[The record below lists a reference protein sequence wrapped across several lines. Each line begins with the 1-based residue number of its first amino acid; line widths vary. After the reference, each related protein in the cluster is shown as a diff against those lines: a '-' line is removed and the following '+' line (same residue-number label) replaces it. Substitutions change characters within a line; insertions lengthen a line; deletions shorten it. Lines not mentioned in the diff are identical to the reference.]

1 MMLTLTIL
9 HSSPEFKVSKT
20 MEIKFFFL
28 FSVTLSNL
36 IPWLIYFQG
45 DPVKKVVFT
54 VFFQGEQLK
63 SRVKKICEGYVT
75 VVVNSSITIES
86 LISTDMNT
94 QKRTRNNLCGVYFSC
109 ICSFRATL
117 YPCPDSGE
125 ERRNM
130 AGGIGTRLED
140 LNTVSQMLL
149 FSLQELPASVI
160 IKRSK
165 YIWINN

>member
-1 MMLTLTIL
+1 MLKLTIL
-9 HSSPEFKVSKT
+9 YSSPEFTKSKT
-20 MEIKFFFL
+20 MEIKLFSL

-36 IPWLIYFQG
+36 TAWLIYFQG

-94 QKRTRNNLCGVYFSC
+94 QK
-109 ICSFRATL
+109 
-117 YPCPDSGE
+117 
-125 ERRNM
+125 
-130 AGGIGTRLED
+130 
-140 LNTVSQMLL
+140 
-149 FSLQELPASVI
+149 
-160 IKRSK
+160 
-165 YIWINN
+165 

>member
-1 MMLTLTIL
+1 
-9 HSSPEFKVSKT
+9 
-20 MEIKFFFL
+20 MEIKFFSL

-36 IPWLIYFQG
+36 TAWLIYFQG

-94 QKRTRNNLCGVYFSC
+94 QK
-109 ICSFRATL
+109 
-117 YPCPDSGE
+117 
-125 ERRNM
+125 
-130 AGGIGTRLED
+130 
-140 LNTVSQMLL
+140 
-149 FSLQELPASVI
+149 
-160 IKRSK
+160 
-165 YIWINN
+165 